1 MLSRSAMAL
10 VTALLMFPQ
19 IAETIYSPA
28 LTDISAHFSVS
39 AADAA
44 QTLAVYFIGFAVGV
58 LFWGWFSDRRGR
70 RPALLLGLAVYT
82 AGCMLALAA
91 PDFSVLLAARI
102 VAAFGAAIGS
112 VVGQTVLRDAF
123 DGRRLAALFSFVGMA
138 LAISPAIGV
147 YLGGVPRNERRLRR
161 TGVAGGGA
169 VAAVRGDHAGNPA
182 AANGGSGALAVNAA
196 HAGGCENPFCGGAG
210 GGIEY
215 RFVQL
220 LQPGTFPFC
229 PPGAG
234 CADLWL

>member
-39 AADAA
+39 ATDAA

-123 DGRRLAALFSFVGMA
+123 DGRRLAAIFSFVGMA

-147 YLGGVPRNERRLRR
+147 YLGGE
-161 TGVAGGGA
+161 
-169 VAAVRGDHAGNPA
+169 
-182 AANGGSGALAVNAA
+182 
-196 HAGGCENPFCGGAG
+196 C
-210 GGIEY
+210 
-215 RFVQL
+215 
-220 LQPGTFPFC
+220 
-229 PPGAG
+229 
-234 CADLWL
+234 

>member
-91 PDFSVLLAARI
+91 PDFRRTAGGSYRGGFRRGNRVGGWAN
-102 VAAFGAAIGS
+102 GAA
-112 VVGQTVLRDAF
+112 
-123 DGRRLAALFSFVGMA
+123 
-138 LAISPAIGV
+138 
-147 YLGGVPRNERRLRR
+147 
-161 TGVAGGGA
+161 
-169 VAAVRGDHAGNPA
+169 
-182 AANGGSGALAVNAA
+182 
-196 HAGGCENPFCGGAG
+196 GC
-210 GGIEY
+210 
-215 RFVQL
+215 V
-220 LQPGTFPFC
+220 
-229 PPGAG
+229 
-234 CADLWL
+234 

>member
-91 PDFSVLLAARI
+91 PDLAYCWRLVSWRLSARQSGRWLGKRCCGMRLMAGGWRLSFLLSAWRWLSARQLAFILAA
-102 VAAFGAAIGS
+102 
-112 VVGQTVLRDAF
+112 
-123 DGRRLAALFSFVGMA
+123 
-138 LAISPAIGV
+138 
-147 YLGGVPRNERRLRR
+147 
-161 TGVAGGGA
+161 
-169 VAAVRGDHAGNPA
+169 
-182 AANGGSGALAVNAA
+182 
-196 HAGGCENPFCGGAG
+196 C
-210 GGIEY
+210 
-215 RFVQL
+215 
-220 LQPGTFPFC
+220 
-229 PPGAG
+229 
-234 CADLWL
+234 